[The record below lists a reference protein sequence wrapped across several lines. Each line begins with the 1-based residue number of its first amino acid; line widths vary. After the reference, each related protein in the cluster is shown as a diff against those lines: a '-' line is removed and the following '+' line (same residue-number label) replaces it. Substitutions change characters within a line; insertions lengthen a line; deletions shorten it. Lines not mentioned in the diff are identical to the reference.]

1 MGDGPILRGKRE
13 LVARGMFW
21 SGTASMLSLLPAKD
35 SLLVLTYHRIGDHE
49 NDPFDPGVFSA
60 TSEQFDEQISYL
72 KRSHSLVTLEEALAF
87 VDGTDKERTGRCRV
101 LITFDDGYLD
111 NYRIAYPILS
121 SYGAQGVFFLCT
133 DLVGSGY
140 VPWWDHIAYLVKTA
154 EKRQFSL
161 SYPAN
166 LDVDIDKDG
175 LKTSLRS
182 ILDLCE
188 MPENKDSK
196 RFIREL
202 KEAAGGKDLPAES
215 RRFLNWDEAQ
225 EMINGGMAIGAH
237 THSHPRL
244 SRLGREEQHKEL
256 TQCRAILNERLG
268 IEADVL
274 AYPFGSVTAFSDQ
287 TQQIAQETGYRAAFS
302 YYGGMTNQQGA
313 IERYNL
319 KRVPVSGQSR
329 ARFEVQMGVCRLTG
343 SFWP

>member
-1 MGDGPILRGKRE
+1 MAVGPILRGKRE
-13 LVARGMFW
+13 LMARGMFW
-21 SGTASMLSLLPAKD
+21 SGTASMLSHLPAKD
-35 SLLVLTYHRIGDHE
+35 SLLILTYHRIGDHE
-49 NDPFDPGVFSA
+49 NDLFDPGVFSA
-60 TSEQFDEQISYL
+60 TGEQFDEQISYL
-72 KRSHSLVTLEEALAF
+72 KRFHSLVTLEEALAY
-87 VDGTDKERTGRCRV
+87 VEVTDKDKTRRCRV

-121 SYGAQGVFFLCT
+121 SHGAQGVFFLAT
-133 DLVGSGY
+133 NLVGSGY

-154 EKRQFSL
+154 EKRQFSI
-161 SYPAN
+161 SYPAH
-166 LDVDIDKDG
+166 LDVDVDKNG
-175 LKTSLRS
+175 LKASLRD
-182 ILDLCE
+182 ILDRCE
-188 MPENKDSK
+188 MPENMDPK

-202 KEAAGGKDLPAES
+202 KEAAGGKDLPTEM
-215 RRFLNWDEAQ
+215 RRFLNWDEAR

-256 TQCRAILNERLG
+256 TQCRAILAEKLG
-268 IEADVL
+268 IDANVL

-287 TQQIAQETGYRAAFS
+287 TQRIAEETGYRAAFS

-313 IERYNL
+313 IERFNL
-319 KRVPVSGQSR
+319 KRVPVAGQSR